1 MSPREPHVGLCK
13 QRGKTAD
20 TLVMNRAVE
29 TSVLGMRQRED
40 EDRPDGRLQVHRHL
54 YIYLSLVSMML
65 FMSELFKWGERL
77 REQEGKQVG
86 VIMLSRRGPNTSPV
100 GTKEGIKLRIT
111 NGSSLVAPLHPKERT
126 S

>member
-1 MSPREPHVGLCK
+1 
-13 QRGKTAD
+13 
-20 TLVMNRAVE
+20 MNRAVE

-77 REQEGKQVG
+77 REQEG
-86 VIMLSRRGPNTSPV
+86 
-100 GTKEGIKLRIT
+100 
-111 NGSSLVAPLHPKERT
+111 
-126 S
+126 